1 MVTMWINAPIV
12 IYSKETDNTNTN
24 KYQVSKK
31 KVQMFFRVKNYFET
45 NSRTPSQFLGGM

>member
-31 KVQMFFRVKNYFET
+31 IKYKC
-45 NSRTPSQFLGGM
+45 FLE